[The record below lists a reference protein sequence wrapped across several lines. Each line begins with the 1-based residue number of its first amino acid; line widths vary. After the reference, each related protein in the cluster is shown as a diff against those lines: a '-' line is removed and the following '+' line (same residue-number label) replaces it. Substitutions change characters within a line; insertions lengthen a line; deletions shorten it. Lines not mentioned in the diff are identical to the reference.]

1 MVEFYYFI
9 HIFVSCSSLSL
20 FLLLTLSLPLS
31 LSTFFLLLAYSS
43 TLQVT
48 LFASGL
54 PSPNFSFLLIFSP
67 GVCGFY
73 NITGHDLI
81 LQDLHLFYLVYKYVY
96 TCIVYIIYILVKYEY
111 ITNLWS
117 YVPVPTPTKII
128 PLKVLIFLKNNP
140 IKSFNFSKIKT

>member
-96 TCIVYIIYILVKYEY
+96 TCIVYIHTCKIRVHYKLVVIRPCTY
-111 ITNLWS
+111 S
-117 YVPVPTPTKII
+117 Y
-128 PLKVLIFLKNNP
+128 KNNP
-140 IKSFNFSKIKT
+140 IKSFNFLKKRSHKKF